1 MTNNVSSLF
10 PTDRIINGSLC
21 YIFHDDHILMI
32 RRARPPHVGKWSAP
46 GGKLE
51 LGESPYDCV
60 IREMGEETGLTIT
73 EPNLRGIVTVTDVAY
88 PIHWLLFIYDAHH
101 FTGDLIQTD
110 EGELRWIPL
119 AKLDNYPMPYAD
131 TIYLQHVLRSDAP
144 LFQMRFVYDTP
155 ERCIEEVVDGSGKT

>member
-1 MTNNVSSLF
+1 MPDNSTPLL

-21 YIFHDDHILMI
+21 YIIHDDHVLMI

-60 IREMGEETGLTIT
+60 MREMREETGFTIT
-73 EPNLRGIVTVTDVAY
+73 EPTLRGIVSVTDVAY
-88 PIHWLLFIYDAHH
+88 PIHWLLFIYDSHH
-101 FTGDLIQTD
+101 FTGNLIQTH

-119 AKLDNYPMPYAD
+119 NRLNDFPMPYAD
-131 TIYLQHVLRSDAP
+131 TVYLQHVLQPNAP
-144 LFQMRFVYDTP
+144 LFQMRFVYDAP
-155 ERCIEEVVDGSGKT
+155 ERCIEEVVYTNST

>member
-1 MTNNVSSLF
+1 
-10 PTDRIINGSLC
+10 
-21 YIFHDDHILMI
+21 
-32 RRARPPHVGKWSAP
+32 VGKWSAP

-60 IREMGEETGLTIT
+60 IREIHEETGFTIM
-73 EPNLRGIVTVTDVAY
+73 EPKLRGIVTVTDVAY
-88 PIHWLLFIYDAHH
+88 PIHWLLFIYVVNQ

-119 AKLDNYPMPYAD
+119 AKLDDYPMPYAD
-131 TIYLQHVLRSDAP
+131 TVYLQHVLRPDAP

-155 ERCIEEVVDGSGKT
+155 ERCIEEVVYKNDET